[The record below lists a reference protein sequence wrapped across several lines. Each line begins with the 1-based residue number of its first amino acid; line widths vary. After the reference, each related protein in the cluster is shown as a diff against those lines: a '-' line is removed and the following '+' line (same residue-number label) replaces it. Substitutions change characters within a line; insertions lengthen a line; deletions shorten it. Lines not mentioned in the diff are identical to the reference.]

1 MTKTLTLAHSPDADD
16 AFMFYAL
23 ARERIDTE
31 GLRFQHVLE
40 DIQTLNE
47 RARESRYDITAI
59 SFHAYAYL
67 HDRYA
72 LLRCGSSFGDAC
84 GPLVVTRAGAKLA
97 PDALAEKK
105 VAIPGPLTT
114 AALLLKLHTPG
125 VETVAVRFDEIPAAV
140 AAGKVEAGVLIHEGQ
155 LTFAGAGLEK
165 VLDLGAWW
173 GKDTG
178 LPVPLGGNAV
188 RRELAP
194 ELIGQVARVLERSIR
209 FALDHRAEALDY
221 ALEFGRGM
229 SRELGDRFVGM
240 YVNRWTLDAGPDG
253 RRALQLLLDRAAD
266 ARLIPARV
274 SVELVPRLADKE

>member
-1 MTKTLTLAHSPDADD
+1 MSKNILTLAHSPDADD

-23 ARERIDTE
+23 ARARVDTE
-31 GLRFQHVLE
+31 GLRFQHVLA

-47 RARESRYDITAI
+47 RARESAYDITAI

-72 LLRCGSSFGDAC
+72 LLRCGSSFGDGC

-97 PDALAEKK
+97 PEKLAGKK

-114 AALLLKLHTPG
+114 AALLLKLHTPA
-125 VETVAVRFDEIPAAV
+125 VETVSVRFDEIPAAV
-140 AAGKVEAGVLIHEGQ
+140 AEGKIEAGVLIHEGQ

-188 RRELAP
+188 RRDLAP
-194 ELIGQVARVLERSIR
+194 ELIAQIARVLERSIR

-221 ALEFGRGM
+221 ALQFGRGM
-229 SRELGDRFVGM
+229 TRELGDKFVGM
-240 YVNRWTLDAGPDG
+240 YVNRWTLEAGADG
-253 RRALQLLLDRAAD
+253 RRALQHLLDRAFEAQ
-266 ARLIPARV
+266 LIPAPV
-274 SVELVPRLADKE
+274 SVELVPA